1 MEKVLEGVKVV
12 ELSTYAAAPAAGR
25 VLADFGAD
33 VIKVESLGGDPF
45 RSFGLSVSAPV
56 GEDENPCFQLEN
68 ANKRGITL
76 DLKSAEGKEVLFDLL
91 KDANIFFTNTRI
103 EALKKLG
110 LTYDDLK
117 GRFPRLIYGH
127 ISGYGFKGEDAKL
140 PGYDITAFWARGGGL
155 ADLAFEGNGPLS
167 APYALGDHASTMS
180 LCAGL
185 LGALHKQTLTG
196 EGEYVLV
203 SLYGVACFL
212 NSLMITPA
220 QEPYGD
226 PWPKDKYQPLTPI
239 SNTYRC
245 KDGEMVTLTILDY
258 RRDWPKFCKVIGR
271 EDLVG
276 EERFNNQVDAK
287 KPENSKALVTL
298 LMEIFLKKDRADWVR
313 LLKENDLPYSIT
325 QHLRE
330 IPKDPLAWENGYL
343 TRFTYPNGNVSV
355 IPNTPVQFKENV
367 AAPCLPA
374 PLLGEHTREILS
386 ELGYDE
392 TRIQKLIDDKVVSSR
407 G

>member
-1 MEKVLEGVKVV
+1 M
-12 ELSTYAAAPAAGR
+12 
-25 VLADFGAD
+25 
-33 VIKVESLGGDPF
+33 
-45 RSFGLSVSAPV
+45 

-271 EDLVG
+271 EDLG
-276 EERFNNQVDAK
+276 ARNA
-287 KPENSKALVTL
+287 ST
-298 LMEIFLKKDRADWVR
+298 
-313 LLKENDLPYSIT
+313 
-325 QHLRE
+325 
-330 IPKDPLAWENGYL
+330 
-343 TRFTYPNGNVSV
+343 TRW
-355 IPNTPVQFKENV
+355 
-367 AAPCLPA
+367 
-374 PLLGEHTREILS
+374 TR
-386 ELGYDE
+386 
-392 TRIQKLIDDKVVSSR
+392 KSR
-407 G
+407 KTARRS